1 MINIEINNSTN
12 FKINQKEI
20 KNFCHRVLKKIRKQ
34 VDLSI
39 AFVSPKEIKKLNQ
52 VYRHINRPT
61 DVLSFEETNE
71 IIICPQQA
79 KKQAKEVGHSLK
91 EELQLLLVHG
101 FLHLFGYD
109 HQTIRQKRQM
119 DTLTKKLL
127 K

>member
-109 HQTIRQKRQM
+109 HKTIRQKRQM